1 MRLALELA
9 QEAYDIGEV
18 PVGALV
24 VSAQGDI
31 LGRGYNRTIIDHDP
45 TAHAEI
51 VALRAA
57 ARLENYR
64 LPGISVYVTLEPC
77 VMCIGAMLHARL
89 ARVVFGAHDPKTGAC
104 GACWMS
110 APSQT
115 QSPHL
120 GHRRRAGG
128 NLRRPAAPVLPRAPQ
143 QGIQSMSSKSKSG
156 KSKAAH
162 DHDAHHEHA
171 HDHDG
176 HVCDDD
182 CGHDHDHPHA
192 LPDARGIYLISPS
205 SAVRDPDTVALARQR
220 LEAQGF
226 KTALDRTALAVHQ
239 RFAGTDAQRLA
250 SLTRAIKQ
258 KLPIVMATRGGYGLG
273 RLLHLIDWKA
283 IADSGKRFVGLS
295 DFTAF
300 NLALLAKTGAVSYTG
315 ATAVADFGGKKVDD
329 LTEALFG
336 EIMRGE
342 LEILSFE
349 TQDADP
355 VDCRGILWGGN
366 LAMVASLLGTPYM
379 PKVRGGILFLE
390 DVAEHPYRVERMLI
404 QLWQAGI
411 LDKQKAIVLGRFSDY
426 KLAPHDNGYDL
437 HEVVAWLRKTV
448 KVPVVTGLPYGHV
461 ATKATLPIGQK
472 VGLATEPGMAH
483 LVIDEHMG

>member
-1 MRLALELA
+1 
-9 QEAYDIGEV
+9 
-18 PVGALV
+18 
-24 VSAQGDI
+24 
-31 LGRGYNRTIIDHDP
+31 
-45 TAHAEI
+45 
-51 VALRAA
+51 
-57 ARLENYR
+57 
-64 LPGISVYVTLEPC
+64 
-77 VMCIGAMLHARL
+77 
-89 ARVVFGAHDPKTGAC
+89 
-104 GACWMS
+104 
-110 APSQT
+110 
-115 QSPHL
+115 
-120 GHRRRAGG
+120 
-128 NLRRPAAPVLPRAPQ
+128 
-143 QGIQSMSSKSKSG
+143 MSSKSKSG

-250 SLTRAIKQ
+250 SLTRATKQ

-283 IADSGKRFVGLS
+283 MADSGKRFVGLS

-483 LVIDEHMG
+483 LVIDEHMH